1 MKKIS
6 YQILSL
12 TSLFILISMTSCKVI
27 EKYIPSDFN
36 KKQQETTDYGTTSE
50 EESTKVEGIVAF
62 DGTTESSEAE
72 IFQEKETVTFEEI
85 AADSLNPVVAD
96 SLEMALQE
104 RIDKENSGEAIVEE
118 SDVMMGMIEELDD
131 IPYFEKNKLE
141 SSSKSENIYNYPE
154 GFVPSF
160 PDSVYA
166 ERIARLREQTTI
178 ELVYNNHVKSFIDV
192 YAVRK
197 RDHTC
202 RILGLAD
209 IYFPM
214 FEQTLDKYNMPLEI
228 KYLAVVESA
237 LNPKAGSHAGAKG
250 LWQFMYGTGKV
261 YKLNVTSLVDD
272 RFDPVK
278 ATEAACQHLQ
288 DLYDSYGDWFLALA
302 AYNSGA
308 GNVNKAIRRAG
319 GLKNYWAVWPFLPKE
334 TRGYVPAF
342 IAVNYVMNYSQEH
355 NLYPTDPGIMADGV
369 DSVTVH
375 DLLHF
380 DQLHEMLNIP
390 MEDIKF
396 FNPQYKA
403 NIIPANEKNPM
414 SLRLPEKYLGDFIE
428 HEKELYAFVTKK
440 GIDKK
445 KLEEEMKKVSD
456 RSVHIV
462 KSGENLGSIAKKYR
476 ISVNQ
481 LKTWNNLKNT
491 MIYPGQKLIVY
502 SSGAP
507 MAQAGDNKPVMRST
521 EQKIHTV
528 KSGEN
533 LSLIAKKY
541 KCSVTDL
548 KEWNNLKSTTLS
560 VGQKLK
566 VYPPAEDQDQKTA
579 TSTSNGYVIYTVK
592 SGDNLWDIAKKFDG
606 VTVEQ
611 IRKLNNLDK
620 NAVLKIG
627 QKLKISKAPG
637 SSSSSGERVI
647 HTVKSGDNLWDIS
660 KKYGVSVEQIRNLNG
675 LNSKS
680 VLKIGQKLIIRN

>member
-1 MKKIS
+1 MKKLA
-6 YQILSL
+6 YQSFLVVIFCILLS
-12 TSLFILISMTSCKVI
+12 TTSCKVV
-27 EKYIPSDFN
+27 EKYTSYFIKDKN
-36 KKQQETTDYGTTSE
+36 VAAQNETTVENQDENISEVTLEDVIYE
-50 EESTKVEGIVAF
+50 EEVITYYDEDDIYNEVDNDTDIII
-62 DGTTESSEAE
+62 ESYDPA
-72 IFQEKETVTFEEI
+72 
-85 AADSLNPVVAD
+85 VAD
-96 SLEMALQE
+96 SLEMVLQE
-104 RIDKENSGEAIVEE
+104 RIDSENSGEAIVEE
-118 SDVMMGMIEELDD
+118 SDIMMEMIDELQD
-131 IPYFEKNKLE
+131 IKYFEDNKLE
-141 SSSKSENIYNYPE
+141 SSSKSENIYNYPA
-154 GFVPSF
+154 GYVPTF

-166 ERIARLREQTTI
+166 ERIARLRSQTTM
-178 ELVYNNHVKSFIDV
+178 ELVYNKHVKSFIDV
-192 YAVRK
+192 YAVNK
-197 RDHTC
+197 REHTC
-202 RILGLAD
+202 KILGLAD

-214 FEQTLDKYNMPLEI
+214 FEEALDKYDMPLEI

-237 LNPKAGSHAGAKG
+237 LNPRAGSHAGAKG

-272 RFDPVK
+272 RFDPIK

-288 DLYDSYGDWFLALA
+288 DLYETFGDWFLALA

-355 NLYPTDPGIMADGV
+355 NLYPIDPGIMADGV

-375 DLLHF
+375 QPLHF

-403 NIIPANEKNPM
+403 SIIPATAKTPM
-414 SLRLPEKYLGDFIE
+414 SLRLPEQYINSFIDN
-428 HEKELYAFVTKK
+428 EKELYAFKTKK
-440 GIDKK
+440 GIDRE

-462 KSGENLGSIAKKYR
+462 KSGESLGSIAKKYR

-481 LKTWNNLKNT
+481 IKTWNNLKST

-507 MAQAGDNKPVMRST
+507 MAQAGNSNPVTRST
-521 EQKIHTV
+521 EQTTHVV

-533 LSLIAKKY
+533 LSIIAKKY
-541 KCSVTDL
+541 KCTVTDL
-548 KEWNNLKSTTLS
+548 KNWNNLKSTNLS
-560 VGQKLK
+560 IGQKLK
-566 VYPPAEDQDQKTA
+566 VYPPAE
-579 TSTSNGYVIYTVK
+579 
-592 SGDNLWDIAKKFDG
+592 
-606 VTVEQ
+606 
-611 IRKLNNLDK
+611 
-620 NAVLKIG
+620 
-627 QKLKISKAPG
+627 G
-637 SSSSSGERVI
+637 SSSSSSGSI
-647 HTVKSGDNLWDIS
+647 THTVKAGDNLWDIS
-660 KKYGVSVEQIRNLNG
+660 RKYGVSVEQIRKLNG
-675 LNSKS
+675 LSSKA

>member
-1 MKKIS
+1 MKKLA
-6 YQILSL
+6 YQSFLIVIFCILLS
-12 TSLFILISMTSCKVI
+12 TSSCKVV
-27 EKYIPSDFN
+27 EKYIPYFN
-36 KKQQETTDYGTTSE
+36 KQNSHPSQNDSIMENLDETVFVEAIAEDDNAANLDEENIYD
-50 EESTKVEGIVAF
+50 EESFI
-62 DGTTESSEAE
+62 DESYIEFE
-72 IFQEKETVTFEEI
+72 IMTDTI
-85 AADSLNPVVAD
+85 DPVVAD

-104 RIDKENSGEAIVEE
+104 RIDSENSGEAIVEE
-118 SDVMMGMIEELDD
+118 SDFMMEMIDD
-131 IPYFEKNKLE
+131 MQDIKYFEANKLE
-141 SSSKSENIYNYPE
+141 SSSKSENIYNYPT
-154 GFVPSF
+154 GYVPTF

-166 ERIARLREQTTI
+166 ERIAKLRSQTTM
-178 ELVYNNHVKSFIDV
+178 ELVYNKHVKSFIDV

-197 RDHTC
+197 REHTC
-202 RILGLAD
+202 KILGLAD

-214 FEQTLDKYNMPLEI
+214 FEEALDKYDMPLEI

-237 LNPKAGSHAGAKG
+237 LNPRAGSHAGAKG

-272 RFDPVK
+272 RFDPIK

-288 DLYDSYGDWFLALA
+288 DLYDSFGDWFLALA

-308 GNVNKAIRRAG
+308 GNANKAIRRAG
-319 GLKNYWAVWPFLPKE
+319 GLKNYWAIWPFLPKE

-355 NLYPTDPGIMADGV
+355 NLYPTDPGIIADGV

-375 DLLHF
+375 QPLHF

-403 NIIPANEKNPM
+403 SIIPASAKKPM
-414 SLRLPEKYLGDFIE
+414 SLRLPEQYINSFIDNE
-428 HEKELYAFVTKK
+428 NELYAFKTKK
-440 GIDKK
+440 GIDRE

-462 KSGENLGSIAKKYR
+462 KSGETLGSIAKKYR

-481 LKTWNNLKNT
+481 IKTWNNLKST
-491 MIYPGQKLIVY
+491 TIYPGQKLIVY

-507 MAQAGDNKPVMRST
+507 MAQAGNSKPVERST
-521 EQKIHTV
+521 EQTIHVV

-541 KCSVTDL
+541 KCTVTDL
-548 KEWNNLKSTTLS
+548 KNWNNLKSTNLS

-566 VYPPAEDQDQKTA
+566 VYPPAE
-579 TSTSNGYVIYTVK
+579 
-592 SGDNLWDIAKKFDG
+592 
-606 VTVEQ
+606 
-611 IRKLNNLDK
+611 
-620 NAVLKIG
+620 
-627 QKLKISKAPG
+627 G
-637 SSSSSGERVI
+637 SSSSGAKVT

-660 KKYGVSVEQIRNLNG
+660 RKYGVSVEQIRKLNG
-675 LNSKS
+675 LSSNA

>member
-1 MKKIS
+1 MKKITCKF
-6 YQILSL
+6 LSTL
-12 TSLFILISMTSCKVI
+12 LLFILLSMTSCSI
-27 EKYIPSDFN
+27 IDKYTSSAT
-36 KKQQETTDYGTTSE
+36 KKESE
-50 EESTKVEGIVAF
+50 EIVSEGNMSQNMDIADENDVVVDEENMEIIVDDF
-62 DGTTESSEAE
+62 SDYEMSNAE
-72 IFQEKETVTFEEI
+72 VVTSDTVDF
-85 AADSLNPVVAD
+85 AKSD

-104 RIDKENSGEAIVEE
+104 RIDRENSGEAIVEE
-118 SDVMMGMIEELDD
+118 SDAMMDMIEDLED
-131 IPYFEKNKLE
+131 IPYFEKDKTA
-141 SSSKSENIYNYPE
+141 STSKSENIYNYPADY
-154 GFVPSF
+154 VPSF

-166 ERIARLREQTTI
+166 ERIAKLREHTTI
-178 ELVYNNHVKSFIDV
+178 ELVYNKHVKSFIDV

-197 RDHTC
+197 REHTC
-202 RILGLAD
+202 KILGLAE

-214 FEQTLDKYNMPLEI
+214 FEEALDKYDMPLEL

-237 LNPKAGSHAGAKG
+237 LNPRAGSHAGAKG

-272 RFDPVK
+272 RFDPIK
-278 ATEAACQHLQ
+278 STEAACQHML
-288 DLYDSYGDWFLALA
+288 DLYNSYGDWFLVLA

-319 GLKNYWAVWPFLPKE
+319 GLKNYWAIWPFLPKE

-342 IAVNYVMNYSQEH
+342 IAVNYVMSYSQEH

-369 DSVTVH
+369 DSVTVYQP
-375 DLLHF
+375 LHF
-380 DQLHEMLNIP
+380 DQLNEMLNIP

-414 SLRLPEKYLGDFIE
+414 SLRLPEKYIADFIDN
-428 HEKELYAFVTKK
+428 EKELYIFKTKK
-440 GIDKK
+440 GIDRE

-476 ISVNQ
+476 VSVNQ
-481 LKTWNNLKNT
+481 LKTWNNMKNT
-491 MIYPGQKLIVY
+491 TIYPGQKLIVY

-507 MAQAGDNKPVMRST
+507 MAQAGSSKPVMRST
-521 EQKIHTV
+521 EQSIHTV

-533 LSLIAKKY
+533 LSVIAKKY

-548 KEWNNLKSTTLS
+548 KEWNDLKNTTLK

-566 VYPPAEDQDQKTA
+566 VYPPAEDKDQKVA
-579 TSTSNGYVIYTVK
+579 TTTSGGYVIYTVK

-611 IRKLNNLDK
+611 IRKLNDLDSK
-620 NAVLKIG
+620 AVLKVG
-627 QKLKISKAPG
+627 QKLKISKADG
-637 SSSSSGERVI
+637 SSNATGSGSIV

-660 KKYGVSVEQIRNLNG
+660 KKYGVSVEQIRKLNG
-675 LNSKS
+675 LNSKA
-680 VLKIGQKLIIRN
+680 VLKIGQKLKIK

>member
-1 MKKIS
+1 
-6 YQILSL
+6 
-12 TSLFILISMTSCKVI
+12 MTSCKVI
-27 EKYIPSDFN
+27 ERYTSSDLTKEN
-36 KKQQETTDYGTTSE
+36 QETSAYSDVSGNEITE
-50 EESTKVEGIVAF
+50 EEIVSDEVITEDNNYAINTENDTVSF
-62 DGTTESSEAE
+62 DE
-72 IFQEKETVTFEEI
+72 IVC
-85 AADSLNPVVAD
+85 DSINPVVAD

-104 RIDKENSGEAIVEE
+104 RIDRENSGEAIVEE
-118 SDVMMGMIEELDD
+118 SDIMMDMIEELDD
-131 IPYFEKNKLE
+131 IPYFEKHKLE

-154 GFVPSF
+154 GYIPVF

-197 RDHTC
+197 REHTC

-214 FEQTLDKYNMPLEI
+214 FEQALDKYNMPLEI

-272 RFDPVK
+272 RFDPIK
-278 ATEAACQHLQ
+278 STEAACQHLQ
-288 DLYDSYGDWFLALA
+288 DLYNSYGDWFLALA

-319 GLKNYWAVWPFLPKE
+319 GIKNYWAIWPFLPKE

-342 IAVNYVMNYSQEH
+342 IAVNYVMSYSQEH
-355 NLYPTDPGIMADGV
+355 NLYPTDPGIIADGV

-375 DLLHF
+375 APLHF
-380 DQLHEMLNIP
+380 EQLNEMLNIP
-390 MEDIKF
+390 MEDLKF

-403 NIIPANEKNPM
+403 SIIPATEKNPM
-414 SLRLPEKYLGDFIE
+414 ALRLPEKHIDSFIV
-428 HEKELYAFVTKK
+428 HEKELYDFVTKK
-440 GIDKK
+440 GLDRK

-462 KSGENLGSIAKKYR
+462 KSGESLGSIANKYR

-481 LKTWNNLKNT
+481 LKTWNNLKKT
-491 MIYPGQKLIVY
+491 TIYPGQKLIVY

-507 MAQAGDNKPVMRST
+507 MAQAGNSKPVMRST

-548 KEWNNLKSTTLS
+548 KEWNNLKNTTLKA
-560 VGQKLK
+560 GQKLK
-566 VYPPAEDQDQKTA
+566 VYPPAEEQDQKVA
-579 TSTSNGYVIYTVK
+579 TTTSNGYIIYTVK

-606 VTVEQ
+606 VTVDQ
-611 IRKLNNLDK
+611 LRKLNDLDSK
-620 NAVLKIG
+620 AVLKVG
-627 QKLKISKAPG
+627 LKLKISKA
-637 SSSSSGERVI
+637 SSSDSKQVI

-660 KKYGVSVEQIRNLNG
+660 KKYGVSVEQIKKLNG

-680 VLKIGQKLIIRN
+680 VLKIGQKLIIN